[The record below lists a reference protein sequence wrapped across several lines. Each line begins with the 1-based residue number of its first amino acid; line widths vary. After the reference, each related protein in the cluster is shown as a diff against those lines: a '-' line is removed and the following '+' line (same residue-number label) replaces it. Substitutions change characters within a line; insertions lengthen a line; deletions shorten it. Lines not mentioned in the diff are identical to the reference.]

1 MIWIVESTSCHP
13 THANDFTTRA
23 SMVASDAALF
33 VFVLCPLNILPVQ
46 IDDDGSSGAEALWA
60 AGSAVPMLC
69 PVHRSVQIVRF

>member
-1 MIWIVESTSCHP
+1 
-13 THANDFTTRA
+13 
-23 SMVASDAALF
+23 MVASDAALF

-69 PVHRSVQIVRF
+69 PVHRSVQIVRFWSASVHGAWSKIHVHSP